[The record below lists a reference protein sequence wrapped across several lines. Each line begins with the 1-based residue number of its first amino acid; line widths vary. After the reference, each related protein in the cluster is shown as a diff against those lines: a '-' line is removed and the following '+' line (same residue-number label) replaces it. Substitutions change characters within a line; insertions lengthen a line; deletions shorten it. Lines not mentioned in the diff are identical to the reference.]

1 VSALGAAWKRLRRL
15 ILAPRQALLIVVFV
29 VTTGMGMVWSILAVY
44 ATALGASTT
53 TVGLV
58 FAMFGGA
65 RLAVS
70 FPAGIASERFGRRRL
85 MLAGLVLLGISSF
98 IAITVT
104 SVPLLVATLIVQGA
118 GQAIY
123 VTTAM
128 AAIADL
134 TTPER
139 RIRDMAAFQAASTI
153 GISIGPGIGGLAA
166 GAWGYGAP
174 FLLQG
179 ALSVI
184 AMILLLSIVPKD
196 GGRSRSSPAATTP
209 APYRRPSLRAMAA
222 LAFLTYGVF
231 FTRVG
236 ANWVLMPLIAKQ
248 TLGMSLSG
256 IGVLLMVGALANLAV
271 LPAVERVTKRFGRL
285 AIVITAVAGNLAALV
300 LIGDAT
306 SAVLVYLGAILLG
319 ATTGFLAPILSAYAI
334 DAAPAGGVG
343 AAMGIMRTMIDLAII
358 SGPAIIGAIVDQLAM
373 GYAAGLWLCGLLLAA
388 ATLIFWLARPRRQ
401 PGS

>member
-1 VSALGAAWKRLRRL
+1 VRAVVEAWRKLRHL
-15 ILAPRQALLIVVFV
+15 LLAPRQALLIVVFV

-53 TVGLV
+53 MVGLV

-70 FPAGIASERFGRRRL
+70 FPAGIASERFGRRLL
-85 MLAGLVLLGISSF
+85 MLTGLVLLGVSSF

-104 SVPLLVATLIVQGA
+104 SVPLLVATLLVQGA

-134 TTPER
+134 STPER

-179 ALSVI
+179 ALSLI
-184 AMILLLSIVPKD
+184 AMILLLLIVPKD

-222 LAFLTYGVF
+222 LGFLTYGVF

-256 IGVLLMVGALANLAV
+256 IGLLLMVGALANLAV
-271 LPAVERVTKRFGRL
+271 LPAVDRVTKRFGRL
-285 AIVITAVAGNLAALV
+285 AVVLTALAGNLAALL

-306 SAVLVYLGAILLG
+306 SAALVYLGAILLG

-358 SGPAIIGAIVDQLAM
+358 SGPAIIGAIVDELAM

-388 ATLIFWLARPRRQ
+388 ATLIFWLARPRSQ
-401 PGS
+401 AGS

>member
-1 VSALGAAWKRLRRL
+1 VRAVVEAWRKLRHL
-15 ILAPRQALLIVVFV
+15 LLAPRQALLIVVFV

-53 TVGLV
+53 MVGLV

-70 FPAGIASERFGRRRL
+70 FPAGIASERFGRRLL
-85 MLAGLVLLGISSF
+85 MLTGLVLLGVSSF

-104 SVPLLVATLIVQGA
+104 SVPLLVATLLVQGA

-134 TTPER
+134 STPER

-179 ALSVI
+179 ALSLI
-184 AMILLLSIVPKD
+184 AIILLLLIVPKD

-271 LPAVERVTKRFGRL
+271 LPAVDRVTKRFGRL
-285 AIVITAVAGNLAALV
+285 AVVLTAVAGNLAALF

-306 SAVLVYLGAILLG
+306 SAVLAYLGAILLG

-358 SGPAIIGAIVDQLAM
+358 SGPAIIGAIVDELAM

-388 ATLIFWLARPRRQ
+388 ATLIFWLARPRSQ
-401 PGS
+401 AGS

>member
-53 TVGLV
+53 MVGLV

-70 FPAGIASERFGRRRL
+70 FPAGIASERFGRRLL
-85 MLAGLVLLGISSF
+85 MLAGLVLLSLSSF
-98 IAITVT
+98 IAITVA
-104 SVPLLVATLIVQGA
+104 SVPLLVATLIVQGT

-134 TTPER
+134 STPER

-179 ALSVI
+179 ALSLI
-184 AMILLLSIVPKD
+184 AMILLLLIVPKD
-196 GGRSRSSPAATTP
+196 GGRSESSPAATTP

-222 LAFLTYGVF
+222 LAFLAYGVF

-256 IGVLLMVGALANLAV
+256 IGVLLMVGALANFAV
-271 LPAVERVTKRFGRL
+271 LPAVDSVTKRFGRL
-285 AIVITAVAGNLAALV
+285 AVVMTAVAGNLAALFLV
-300 LIGDAT
+300 GDAT

-319 ATTGFLAPILSAYAI
+319 AATGFLAPILSAYAI

-358 SGPAIIGAIVDQLAM
+358 SGPAIIGAIVDQFAM

>member
-1 VSALGAAWKRLRRL
+1 MRHLL
-15 ILAPRQALLIVVFV
+15 LAPRQALLIVVFV

-53 TVGLV
+53 MVGLV

-70 FPAGIASERFGRRRL
+70 FPAGIASERFGRRLL
-85 MLAGLVLLGISSF
+85 MLTGLVLLGVSSF

-104 SVPLLVATLIVQGA
+104 SVPLLVATLLVQGA

-134 TTPER
+134 STPER

-179 ALSVI
+179 ALSLI
-184 AMILLLSIVPKD
+184 AMILLLLIVPKD
-196 GGRSRSSPAATTP
+196 GGRSRSSSAATTP

-271 LPAVERVTKRFGRL
+271 LPAVDRVTKRFGRL
-285 AIVITAVAGNLAALV
+285 AVVLTAVAGNLAALF

-306 SAVLVYLGAILLG
+306 SAVLAYLGAILLG

-358 SGPAIIGAIVDQLAM
+358 SGPAIIGAIVDELAM

-388 ATLIFWLARPRRQ
+388 ATLIFWLARPRSQ
-401 PGS
+401 AGS

>member
-1 VSALGAAWKRLRRL
+1 VRAVVEAWRKLRHL
-15 ILAPRQALLIVVFV
+15 LLAPRQALLIVVFV

-53 TVGLV
+53 MVGLV

-70 FPAGIASERFGRRRL
+70 FPAGIASERFGRRLL
-85 MLAGLVLLGISSF
+85 MLTGLVLLGVSSF

-104 SVPLLVATLIVQGA
+104 SVPLLVATLLVQGA

-134 TTPER
+134 STPER

-179 ALSVI
+179 ALSLI
-184 AMILLLSIVPKD
+184 AMILLLLIVPKD

-222 LAFLTYGVF
+222 LGFLTYGVF

-256 IGVLLMVGALANLAV
+256 IGLLLMVGALANLAV
-271 LPAVERVTKRFGRL
+271 LPAVDRVTKRFGRL
-285 AIVITAVAGNLAALV
+285 AVVLTAVAGNLAALL

-306 SAVLVYLGAILLG
+306 SAALVYLGAILLG

-358 SGPAIIGAIVDQLAM
+358 SGPAIIGAIVDELAM

-388 ATLIFWLARPRRQ
+388 ATLIFWLARPRSQ
-401 PGS
+401 AGS

>member
-1 VSALGAAWKRLRRL
+1 MRHLL
-15 ILAPRQALLIVVFV
+15 LAPRQALLIVVFV

-53 TVGLV
+53 MVGLV

-70 FPAGIASERFGRRRL
+70 FPAGIASERFGRRLL
-85 MLAGLVLLGISSF
+85 MLTGLVLLGVSSF

-104 SVPLLVATLIVQGA
+104 SVPLLVATLLVQGA

-134 TTPER
+134 STPER

-179 ALSVI
+179 ALSLI
-184 AMILLLSIVPKD
+184 AMILLLLIVPKD

-209 APYRRPSLRAMAA
+209 VPYRRPSLRAMAA

-271 LPAVERVTKRFGRL
+271 LPAVDRVTKRFGRL
-285 AIVITAVAGNLAALV
+285 AVVLTAVAGNLAALF

-306 SAVLVYLGAILLG
+306 SAVLAYLGAILLG

-358 SGPAIIGAIVDQLAM
+358 SGPAIIGAIVDELAM

-388 ATLIFWLARPRRQ
+388 ATLIFWLARPRSQ
-401 PGS
+401 AGS

>member
-1 VSALGAAWKRLRRL
+1 MQHLL
-15 ILAPRQALLIVVFV
+15 LAPRQALLIVVFV

-53 TVGLV
+53 MVGLV

-70 FPAGIASERFGRRRL
+70 FPAGIASERFGRRLL
-85 MLAGLVLLGISSF
+85 MLTGLVLLGVSSF

-104 SVPLLVATLIVQGA
+104 SVPLLVATLLVQGA

-134 TTPER
+134 STPER

-179 ALSVI
+179 ALSLI
-184 AMILLLSIVPKD
+184 AMILLLLIVPKD
-196 GGRSRSSPAATTP
+196 GGRSRSSSATTTP

-256 IGVLLMVGALANLAV
+256 IGVLMMVGALAKLAV
-271 LPAVERVTKRFGRL
+271 LPAVDRVTKRFGRL
-285 AIVITAVAGNLAALV
+285 AVVLTAVAGNLAALF

-306 SAVLVYLGAILLG
+306 SAVLAYLGAILLG

-358 SGPAIIGAIVDQLAM
+358 SGPAIIGAIVDELAM

-388 ATLIFWLARPRRQ
+388 ATLIFWLARPRSQ
-401 PGS
+401 AGS

>member
-1 VSALGAAWKRLRRL
+1 VRAVVEAWRKLRHL
-15 ILAPRQALLIVVFV
+15 LLAPRQALLIVVFV

-53 TVGLV
+53 MVGLV

-70 FPAGIASERFGRRRL
+70 FPAGIASERFGRRLL
-85 MLAGLVLLGISSF
+85 MLTGLVLLGVSSF

-104 SVPLLVATLIVQGA
+104 SVPLLVATLLVQGA

-134 TTPER
+134 STPER

-179 ALSVI
+179 ALSLI
-184 AMILLLSIVPKD
+184 AMILLLLIVPKD

-271 LPAVERVTKRFGRL
+271 LPAVDRVTKRFGRL
-285 AIVITAVAGNLAALV
+285 AVVLTAVAGNLAALF

-306 SAVLVYLGAILLG
+306 SAVLAYLGAILLG

-358 SGPAIIGAIVDQLAM
+358 SGPAIIGAIVDELAM

-388 ATLIFWLARPRRQ
+388 ATLIFWLARPRSQ
-401 PGS
+401 AGS

>member
-1 VSALGAAWKRLRRL
+1 LRHL
-15 ILAPRQALLIVVFV
+15 LLAPRQALLIVVFV

-53 TVGLV
+53 MVGLV

-70 FPAGIASERFGRRRL
+70 FPAGIASERFGRRLL
-85 MLAGLVLLGISSF
+85 MLTGLVLLGVSSF

-104 SVPLLVATLIVQGA
+104 SVPLLVATLLVQGA

-134 TTPER
+134 STPER

-179 ALSVI
+179 ALSLI
-184 AMILLLSIVPKD
+184 AMILLLLIVPKD

-271 LPAVERVTKRFGRL
+271 LPAVDRVTKRFGRL
-285 AIVITAVAGNLAALV
+285 AVVLTAVAGNLAALF

-306 SAVLVYLGAILLG
+306 SAVLAYLGAILLG

-358 SGPAIIGAIVDQLAM
+358 SGPAIIGAIVDELAM

-388 ATLIFWLARPRRQ
+388 ATLIFWLARPRSQ
-401 PGS
+401 AGS

>member
-1 VSALGAAWKRLRRL
+1 VRAVVEAWRKLRHL
-15 ILAPRQALLIVVFV
+15 LLAPRQALLIVVFV

-53 TVGLV
+53 MVGLV

-70 FPAGIASERFGRRRL
+70 FPAGIASERFGRRLL
-85 MLAGLVLLGISSF
+85 MLTGLVLLGVSSF

-104 SVPLLVATLIVQGA
+104 SVPLLVATLLVQGA

-134 TTPER
+134 STPER

-179 ALSVI
+179 ALSLI
-184 AMILLLSIVPKD
+184 AMILLLLIVPKD
-196 GGRSRSSPAATTP
+196 GGRSRSSPATTP

-271 LPAVERVTKRFGRL
+271 LPAVDRVTKKFGRL
-285 AIVITAVAGNLAALV
+285 AIVIAAVAANLAALL
-300 LIGDAT
+300 LIGDAA
-306 SAVLVYLGAILLG
+306 SAVLAFLGAIPLG
-319 ATTGFLAPILSAYAI
+319 MATGFLAPILSAYAI
-334 DAAPAGGVG
+334 DAASAPPWA
-343 AAMGIMRTMIDLAII
+343 
-358 SGPAIIGAIVDQLAM
+358 S
-373 GYAAGLWLCGLLLAA
+373 C
-388 ATLIFWLARPRRQ
+388 AR
-401 PGS
+401 

>member
-166 GAWGYGAP
+166 GAWGYGTP

>member
-1 VSALGAAWKRLRRL
+1 MRHLL
-15 ILAPRQALLIVVFV
+15 LAPRQALLIVVFV

-53 TVGLV
+53 MVGLV

-70 FPAGIASERFGRRRL
+70 FPAGMASERFGRRLL
-85 MLAGLVLLGISSF
+85 MLTGLVLLGASSF

-104 SVPLLVATLIVQGA
+104 SVPLLVATLLVQGA

-134 TTPER
+134 STPER

-179 ALSVI
+179 ALSLI
-184 AMILLLSIVPKD
+184 AMILLLLIVPKD

-222 LAFLTYGVF
+222 LGFLTYGVF

-271 LPAVERVTKRFGRL
+271 LPAVDRVTKRFGRL
-285 AIVITAVAGNLAALV
+285 AVVLTAVAGNLAALF

-306 SAVLVYLGAILLG
+306 SAILAYLGAILLG

-358 SGPAIIGAIVDQLAM
+358 SGPAIIGAIVDELAM

-388 ATLIFWLARPRRQ
+388 ATLIFWLARPRSQ
-401 PGS
+401 PAS